1 MNEGELESMRP
12 KRTTSMIL
20 VTLAAAVALT
30 TALQAQDS
38 SYILATR
45 DPANPWP
52 TQIGNGRLSLNTSA
66 RGTAATYSYMAGI
79 FEHAPHDVPRLAS
92 LPAWN
97 EIDFSNGRS
106 WLNAAAVSRA
116 SLQRYRQALD
126 MRTGS
131 MRTSYDWVAGDRTTS
146 IDVTQFVSQ
155 ADAHLGVIR
164 LDIVPRYSGRVS
176 LSFPLRAWNSPPR
189 LALGEI
195 KKFKPEWNIVR
206 DLWYPGRMAPTQRN
220 AQFDVSSGG
229 GFLRMM
235 SHASGA
241 TTTVAQAVALVWPRD
256 LATASTRL
264 TALPDSIGV
273 EISFDAVAERSYT
286 FYKYAGIVSSPET
299 GRPMALAERTARTAM
314 ARGYQA
320 AWNDNARAWRGLWE
334 SSIEIEGNP
343 ELQTLV
349 RSMQFYLLSN
359 AREGTSMGA
368 GPMGLSPG
376 YFGHIFWDSDTWMF
390 PSLLLTHPDI
400 ARSLVTFRARTLGAA
415 QANAKSHGYRG
426 AMYPWE
432 ADETGEE
439 TTPAFA
445 GQNAQYE
452 IHVTGD
458 VALAQW
464 QYYLATGD
472 RDWLARYGYPVIGET
487 ANFWV
492 SRATYDSTRNRYD
505 IRNVV
510 SVDEGLI
517 GITNDSYTNSI
528 ALRNLQIADAAS
540 RALGRRPDSSWSKVA
555 AKLVIPFDATK
566 QYHPTYEGAKQ
577 GSEGGNIPLLAF
589 PLEMTMTDSVRFN
602 DLSYAL
608 KLLAQQGSGGM
619 MTITLYPLIAAELGQ
634 RALVDSLLVRK
645 VYEQY
650 PHGPFMVLSE
660 TPTNQ
665 SVNFLTGA
673 GGFLQQFIFGYTGLR
688 LTENGVAPKFKPI
701 LPSSIR
707 KLTVHNIHSRGKRY
721 DVIVEGDARR
731 MIERK

>member
-1 MNEGELESMRP
+1 MRSISTP
-12 KRTTSMIL
+12 IARTIPIL
-20 VTLAAAVALT
+20 VALAAAAAVTTPLHGQNASYVLT
-30 TALQAQDS
+30 ST
-38 SYILATR
+38 

-52 TQIGNGRLSLNTSA
+52 TQIGNGRLSLNTSSK
-66 RGTAATYSYMAGI
+66 GTAATYSYMAGI
-79 FEHAPHDVPRLAS
+79 FEHAPRDVPRMAS

-97 EIDFSNGRS
+97 EIDFSNGVS
-106 WLNAAAVSRA
+106 WLNDPKIAAG
-116 SLQRYRQALD
+116 SLQSYRQVLD

-131 MRTSYDWVAGDRTTS
+131 MRTEYDWVDGGRKTS
-146 IDVTQFVSQ
+146 VDVTQFVSQ
-155 ADAHLGVIR
+155 ADQHLGVIR
-164 LDIVPRYSGRVS
+164 LTIVPHYSGRVS
-176 LSFPLRAWNSPPR
+176 VAFPLRAWSPPPR

-195 KKFKPEWNIVR
+195 KQFKPEWNIVR
-206 DLWYPGRMAPTQRN
+206 DLWYPGHLDPTQRN
-220 AQFDVSSGG
+220 VRLDASRGEG
-229 GFLRMM
+229 ILRMT
-235 SHASGA
+235 SHPSGA
-241 TTTVAQAVALVWPRD
+241 TATVAQALVLVWPRD
-256 LATASTRL
+256 LPNPTTRQ
-264 TALPDSIGV
+264 AGLPDSIGV
-273 EISFDAVAERSYT
+273 EISFDAVAERPYT

-299 GRPMALAERTARTAM
+299 SRPMDLAEQTARTARS
-314 ARGYQA
+314 RGYQSLWA
-320 AWNDNARAWRGLWE
+320 DNARAWRTLWE
-334 SSIEIEGNP
+334 SSIDIEGNP
-343 ELQTLV
+343 ELQQLV

-359 AREGTSMGA
+359 ARAGTAMGV

-400 ARSLVTFRARTLGAA
+400 AKSLVMFRARTLGAA
-415 QANAKSHGYRG
+415 QSNAKSHGYRG

-432 ADETGEE
+432 ADEIGEE

-458 VALAQW
+458 VPLAQW

-472 RDWLARYGYPVIGET
+472 RAYLARYGYQVISET

-492 SRATYDSTRNRYD
+492 SRATYDTVRGRYD

-510 SVDEGLI
+510 SVDEGLV

-540 RALGRRPDSSWSKVA
+540 RVLGRRPDPSWSKVA
-555 AKLVIPFDATK
+555 AKLVIPFDSVK

-577 GSEGGNIPLLAF
+577 GSEGGNIPLLTF
-589 PLEMTMTDSVRFN
+589 PLEMAMSDSVSFN

-608 KLLAQQGSGGM
+608 KLLAQQGAGGM
-619 MTITLYPLIAAELGQ
+619 MTITLYPLVAAELGQ
-634 RALVDSLLVRK
+634 RTLIDSLLVRK

-650 PHGPFMVLSE
+650 PHGPFLVLSE

-673 GGFLQQFIFGYTGLR
+673 GGFLQQFIYGYTGLR
-688 LTENGVAPKFKPI
+688 LTEKGVVAKFKPI
-701 LPSSIR
+701 LPSSIS
-707 KLTVHNIHSRGKRY
+707 KLTVRGVRSRGKRY
-721 DVIVEGDARR
+721 DVIVEGSSRR
-731 MIERK
+731 MIER

>member
-1 MNEGELESMRP
+1 MRLR
-12 KRTTSMIL
+12 KGF
-20 VTLAAAVALT
+20 VVALIVVPCVRP
-30 TALQAQDS
+30 ALLDGQDT
-38 SYILATR
+38 SYVLSTL
-45 DPANPWP
+45 DPVNPWP
-52 TQIGNGRLSLNTSA
+52 TQIGNGRLALNTSSL
-66 RGTAATYSYMAGI
+66 GTAATYSYMAGI
-79 FEHAPHDVPRLAS
+79 FEHAPRDVPRMAS

-97 EIDFSNGRS
+97 EIDFSDGQS
-106 WLNAAAVSRA
+106 WLNNPNVPVS
-116 SLQRYRQALD
+116 SLQSYRQALD

-131 MRTSYDWVAGDRTTS
+131 MRTRYDWVDGERRTS
-146 IDVTQFVSQ
+146 IDVTEFVSQ
-155 ADAHLGVIR
+155 ADQHLAVIR
-164 LDIVPRYSGRVS
+164 LDIVPHYSGRVS
-176 LSFPLRAWNSPPR
+176 VSFTLRAWNPPPR
-189 LALGEI
+189 LAFGEI
-195 KKFKPEWNIVR
+195 KQYNPEWNTVR
-206 DLWYPGRMAPTQRN
+206 DIWYPGHMDPTQRN
-220 AQFDVSSGG
+220 VQFDVSRGEG
-229 GFLRMM
+229 ILRMT
-235 SHASGA
+235 SHPSGA

-256 LATASTRL
+256 LANARTRKADL
-264 TALPDSIGV
+264 SDSIGI
-273 EISFDAVAERSYT
+273 EISFDAVAERPYT
-286 FYKYAGIVSSPET
+286 FYKYAGIVSSPENS
-299 GRPMALAERTARTAM
+299 RPMALAEQTARA
-314 ARGYQA
+314 ARSRRYA
-320 AWNDNARAWRGLWE
+320 ALWNDNARAWRSLWQ
-334 SSIEIEGNP
+334 SSIEIDGNP

-359 AREGTSMGA
+359 AREGTSMGI

-400 ARSLVTFRARTLGAA
+400 AKSLVNFRALTLPAA
-415 QANAKSHGYRG
+415 QRNAKSHGYRG

-458 VALAQW
+458 VPLAQW

-472 RDWLARYGYPVIGET
+472 RDWLARYGYPVIRET

-492 SRATYDSTRNRYD
+492 SRATFDTTRDRYD

-510 SVDEGLI
+510 SVDEGLQ

-540 RALGRRPDSSWSKVA
+540 RVLGRRPDPSWSKVA
-555 AKLVIPFDATK
+555 AKLVIPFDSTR
-566 QYHPTYEGAKQ
+566 QYHPTYEGAKAT
-577 GSEGGNIPLLAF
+577 SEGGNMPLLTF
-589 PLEMTMTDSVRFN
+589 PLQMAMSDTVRFN
-602 DLSYAL
+602 DLSHAL
-608 KLLAQQGSGGM
+608 TLLAEQGAGGM
-619 MTITLYPLIAAELGQ
+619 MTITLYPIIAAELGQ
-634 RALVDSLLVRK
+634 RKLIDSLLVRK

-650 PHGPFMVLSE
+650 PHGPFLVLSE

-673 GGFLQQFIFGYTGLR
+673 GGFLQQFIYGYTGLR

-701 LPSSIR
+701 LPSSIK
-707 KLTVHNIHSRGKRY
+707 KLTVHNVHSRGKRY
-721 DVIVEGDARR
+721 DVIVEGDSRR